1 VHWTEYLPGG
11 KLPHTPAWLWVG
23 VTAGIVALALAVE
36 VLFGDVSEAWRAA
49 PVDDPTRYARIV
61 VLAILTGFL
70 VAASRWAIDGSRREL
85 EHLGPSLRC
94 SSAGLESFIERLYRY
109 DPRWMSLCVGLSV
122 LVGLAMIP
130 LTVEGAGRS
139 FASEVWDHHLL
150 FAIALNIIL
159 FWILGRELWATVE
172 VTRVFSDLE
181 EHLGPVDLLDPGKL
195 AAFAHR
201 GLRSAVTWIGG
212 SCIASLLFLNPGYLP
227 ALGVVTATLGVGA
240 VTFVLPT
247 RAVHRRLRAEKHAEL
262 ARAREAIQHERAA
275 LLGKEP
281 GAASDSAGTRLPGL
295 LAYEG
300 RIASA
305 SAWPFDTPTVVRFS
319 LLLALALGSWIGG
332 ALVEQLLST
341 ALG

>member
-1 VHWTEYLPGG
+1 LT
-11 KLPHTPAWLWVG
+11 
-23 VTAGIVALALAVE
+23 TAILALDV
-36 VLFGDVSEAWRAA
+36 VLEILLGDVSEAWSAP
-49 PVDDPTRYARIV
+49 PVDDPTRHPRVA

-70 VAASRWAIDGSRREL
+70 VATSRWAIDGSRREL

-94 SSAGLESFIERLYRY
+94 SSAELRGFVERLYRY
-109 DPRWMSLCVGLSV
+109 NPRWKSLCIAVAV

-139 FASEVWDHHLL
+139 FASEAWDHHLL
-150 FAIALNIIL
+150 FAIALNIVL
-159 FWILGRELWATVE
+159 FWILGREFWVTVE

-181 EHLGPVDLLDPGKL
+181 EHIGPVDLLDPGKL

-227 ALGVVTATLGVGA
+227 VLGVVTATLGFGTA
-240 VTFVLPT
+240 AFVLPT

-262 ARAREAIQHERAA
+262 ARVREAIRHEREV
-275 LLGKEP
+275 LLEKEP
-281 GAASDSAGTRLPGL
+281 GVTSDSAGTRLPGL